1 MNYLAGKNT
10 QPKQNTELP
19 RFPFRSNSFI
29 RTTSLSRSSTK
40 RHKSG
45 FRGLSFSN
53 TNDMQGVG
61 CFFGS
66 SFTHNIQSADRA
78 LLI

>member
-1 MNYLAGKNT
+1 MNYLAGENT

-29 RTTSLSRSSTK
+29 RTTSLPRSSTK

-53 TNDMQGVG
+53 THGMQSVRHS
-61 CFFGS
+61 FES
-66 SFTHNIQSADRA
+66 SFTYNIQGADWA

>member
-45 FRGLSFSN
+45 LSWAFL
-53 TNDMQGVG
+53 
-61 CFFGS
+61 FK
-66 SFTHNIQSADRA
+66 HE
-78 LLI
+78 